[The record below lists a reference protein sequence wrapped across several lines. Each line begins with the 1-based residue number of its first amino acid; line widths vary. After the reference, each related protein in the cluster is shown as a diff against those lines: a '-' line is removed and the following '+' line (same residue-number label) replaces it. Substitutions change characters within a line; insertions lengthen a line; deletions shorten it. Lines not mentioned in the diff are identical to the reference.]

1 MVWVSVGPICYQR
14 PQTVLSIAPLPSEE
28 PQWLSPGFTI
38 QSLDLHPQPCSHTKA
53 FTFRLI
59 HSWLCQ
65 SVVLSGILCYAQ
77 PPSQCILLVFP
88 LWRLPLPSL
97 PSEAAILLNPAALS
111 PPANAQG
118 ATWFSTYH
126 FLIILRVF
134 IVCLTIK
141 GKKISAAGR
150 VCLEGSFGPM
160 EGSVMLNSLE
170 KENYE
175 QISRTWPDVQR
186 LTCHLGTFLTIIWY
200 IGLLFLFLFCYFII
214 TLFYVVIKIKVKL
227 PSGQGNYQS
236 RQINCTFPFRYKI
249 FFLLNVAWEFRKIF
263 LSLNFFN

>member
-1 MVWVSVGPICYQR
+1 
-14 PQTVLSIAPLPSEE
+14 
-28 PQWLSPGFTI
+28 
-38 QSLDLHPQPCSHTKA
+38 
-53 FTFRLI
+53 
-59 HSWLCQ
+59 
-65 SVVLSGILCYAQ
+65 
-77 PPSQCILLVFP
+77 
-88 LWRLPLPSL
+88 
-97 PSEAAILLNPAALS
+97 
-111 PPANAQG
+111 
-118 ATWFSTYH
+118 
-126 FLIILRVF
+126 
-134 IVCLTIK
+134 
-141 GKKISAAGR
+141 
-150 VCLEGSFGPM
+150 
-160 EGSVMLNSLE
+160 MLNSLE

-186 LTCHLGTFLTIIWY
+186 LTCPLGTFLTIIWY